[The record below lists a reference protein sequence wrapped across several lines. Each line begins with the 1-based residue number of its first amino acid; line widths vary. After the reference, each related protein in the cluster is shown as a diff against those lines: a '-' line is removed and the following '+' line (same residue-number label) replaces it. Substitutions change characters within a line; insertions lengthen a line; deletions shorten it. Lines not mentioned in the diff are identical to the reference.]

1 MMIRPFGKASNKRSP
16 TVLAL
21 NVGKKNK
28 RLKAPIFALP

>member
-1 MMIRPFGKASNKRSP
+1 MILPFGKVSNKRSK

-28 RLKAPIFALP
+28 RLKALIFALP